1 MDCDRFFEWY
11 GDEKRPEFLK
21 MLDEAD
27 KNGRYVAAWYS
38 LNRATVP
45 GIVGVNHGAW
55 RRQPLTSDGL
65 NAADLT
71 AARRNGVHIAA
82 DLIQILRENRVP
94 GMKSC
99 FIDHWAA
106 FWACATRAASSENTR

>member
-1 MDCDRFFEWY
+1 
-11 GDEKRPEFLK
+11 

-27 KNGRYVAAWYS
+27 KNGRYVATWYS

-71 AARRNGVHIAA
+71 AAR
-82 DLIQILRENRVP
+82 
-94 GMKSC
+94 
-99 FIDHWAA
+99 
-106 FWACATRAASSENTR
+106 